1 MQVCGLRV
9 GQQVL
14 AINGQPIIT
23 QNPTEHFGALKVVGE
38 APPPLHL
45 TVVRRSSEYAVLS
58 PQGGSLGFNV
68 KGSAPVIISGTDK
81 GEDIQMGVVSG
92 RHEPCLFLVKVVI
105 SRVYR

>member
-1 MQVCGLRV
+1 MSLQVCGLRV

-14 AINGQPIIT
+14 AINGQPINA

-68 KGSAPVIISGTDK
+68 KGSAPVVISSTDK
-81 GEDIQMGVVSG
+81 GEQHQIDVVKG
-92 RHEPCLFLVKVVI
+92 RHAPC
-105 SRVYR
+105 